1 MMALPPVAAPCQ
13 SDQVGDKDSPPDP
26 PLKALQ
32 SMIRTARQLDGPAHH
47 TNAPFNA
54 IANPLAM
61 LEPSLL
67 FMRTAL
73 RSFGA
78 GLREGNLLNPQ
89 ALRQAFIGG
98 REQALISGQ
107 QPRGVPEAGAMTA
120 EDFGQQLLI
129 RGIADGNEWPVAN
142 EAPFHCGI
150 VDFMAEL
157 RLPWARLTPA
167 NDLRMGFTE
176 ADHFLLG
183 WEYFVVEH
191 TPHCL
196 SDRLCDQGQQGAHSP
211 C

>member
-1 MMALPPVAAPCQ
+1 LSEKVIFSMLMTATTFVAVACQ
-13 SDQVGDKDSPPDP
+13 HDQVGDNDPPPDP
-26 PLKALQ
+26 SLKALQ
-32 SMIRTARQLDGPAHH
+32 PLIGTTCQLHGAAHH
-47 TNAPFNA
+47 ANAPFNA
-54 IANPLAM
+54 IPKPLA
-61 LEPSLL
+61 LLKPGLL
-67 FMRTAL
+67 FVRAAL

-78 GLREGNLLNPQ
+78 GLRNGNLFNAQ

-129 RGIADGNEWPVAN
+129 RGIARGNELPVAN
-142 EAPFHCGI
+142 EAPFHFGI
-150 VDFMAEL
+150 VDLMAEL

-183 WEYFVVEH
+183 WE
-191 TPHCL
+191 
-196 SDRLCDQGQQGAHSP
+196 
-211 C
+211 